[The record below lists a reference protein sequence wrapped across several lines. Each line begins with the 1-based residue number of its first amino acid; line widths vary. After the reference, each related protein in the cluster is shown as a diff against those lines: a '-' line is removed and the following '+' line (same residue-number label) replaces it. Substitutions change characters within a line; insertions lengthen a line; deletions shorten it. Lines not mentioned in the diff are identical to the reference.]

1 VSGKGYRFVA
11 PVEVVAHLPRQG
23 SPAHLTTPSGLPDT
37 HCHNL
42 PAELTSFVGRR
53 KELLDL
59 PQVLATSRLLSLTGA
74 GGVGKTRLALRL
86 ARHLLNEFR
95 DGVWL
100 VDLAPLSLPDLVA
113 QTIATALGVREG
125 PQRSARDALLDG
137 VRDRE
142 LLLVLDTCE
151 HLIGSCAELVAA
163 LLRGAPALRILVTS
177 REALGV
183 SGETVFRVP
192 SLSVPEA
199 LGSVSV
205 DALTACEATQLFI
218 ERATAVDPAFVP
230 TSENAEAIA
239 RVCRRLDGIPL
250 AVELAAARVAVLSPE
265 QIEARLQD
273 RFRLLTGGARTA
285 VARQRTLE
293 ATVDWSYQLLSD
305 GERLLLGRLS
315 VFPAAWTLEAAEH
328 VCRGDGIEGQDVLD
342 LLTRLVG
349 QSLVV
354 VDTECADPRRYRF
367 VETVRQYARE
377 RLMQA
382 GLSGRLSDR
391 HLSSSSISSVE
402 SCRFFAITISC
413 GACGD
418 CGWSRRTSGRRST
431 GALHRRTS
439 PRRESS
445 SLASFSGSGPSGV
458 CSKREGCGW
467 SERWRLTSSCREPC
481 GRER

>member
-1 VSGKGYRFVA
+1 
-11 PVEVVAHLPRQG
+11 
-23 SPAHLTTPSGLPDT
+23 
-37 HCHNL
+37 
-42 PAELTSFVGRR
+42 
-53 KELLDL
+53 
-59 PQVLATSRLLSLTGA
+59 LTGA

-125 PQRSARDALLDG
+125 PQRSARDVLLDG

-391 HLSSSSISSVE
+391 HFK
-402 SCRFFAITISC
+402 FFFNQFRGVLPILRHHDQLRC
-413 GACGD
+413 L
-418 CGWSRRTSGRRST
+418 RRLRLEQENIRA
-431 GALHRRTS
+431 ALDWG
-439 PRRESS
+439 
-445 SLASFSGSGPSGV
+445 LASADLAAEGV
-458 CSKREGCGW
+458 ELAGELFWFWTKRGLFEEGRLW
-467 SERWRLTSSCREPC
+467 LERALAIDVKLPGAC